1 MSTRMAS
8 LRPVPVFR
16 PALQRGL
23 AALAAA
29 GVLAGCAST
38 ATPTPAVQVPAQ
50 WQHARGA
57 TPGQA
62 LPDRWWQA
70 FGDPQLDRLV
80 ELALQR
86 NANLAQAAYKVRNAQ
101 LQAGNAADNRL
112 PTPSASVNTNASR
125 PLDGD
130 GGTNRNYSASLGVSW
145 EADLWGKLATQQ
157 RMADWEAVATEQDRQ
172 AAAHALV
179 ATVARTWWQLAVNE
193 NKLASQRQSLA
204 RAGKTLQLAE
214 VQYRA
219 GAISGLDLAQA
230 RQSQASQQAAIHQ
243 LEQQGTELRNALAI
257 LFDQPPGQLPPEVG
271 KPRLPNL
278 ARLPVVPAGV
288 PAELLGR
295 RPDLQAAEL
304 RLRSSLANVDAVRK
318 SYYPTLSLTGS
329 LGGSSNALSQLLSNP
344 VGTLGAGLILPFLKA
359 GEMQRNTSIAQ
370 NSYEQAVLG
379 FRQTLY
385 QAFADV
391 ENALSGRTNLQQQAA
406 QLQQA
411 LAQAERAEQLMEVR
425 YRAGAVPLKFWL
437 DAQETRR
444 SAALALQDVQ
454 LARLVNLVTLYQALG
469 GSPLLAPVPLEQ
481 APLRTQPAETA
492 TIGA

>member
-8 LRPVPVFR
+8 LRPVSVSR
-16 PALQRGL
+16 PAWQRSL
-23 AALAAA
+23 AALAAVS
-29 GVLAGCAST
+29 VLAGCAST
-38 ATPTPAVQVPAQ
+38 ATPTPAVQVPTQ
-50 WQHARGA
+50 WQHARST
-57 TPGQA
+57 TPGQM

-70 FGDPQLDRLV
+70 FGDARLNQLV

-86 NANLAQAAYKVRNAQ
+86 NTNLAQAAYKVRNAQ
-101 LQAGNAADNRL
+101 LQAGNAAGNRL
-112 PTPSASVNTNASR
+112 PTPSASVNTSGSR

-130 GGTNRNYSASLGVSW
+130 GGTNRNYSVSLGVSW

-179 ATVARTWWQLAVNE
+179 ATVAKTWWQLAVAE

-204 RAGKTLQLAE
+204 RANKTLQLAE

-257 LFDQPPGQLPPEVG
+257 LFDAPPGQLPPGAEP
-271 KPRLPNL
+271 PRLPNL
-278 ARLPVVPAGV
+278 ARLPAVPAGV

-304 RLRSSLANVDAVRK
+304 RLRSSLANVDAVRT

-359 GEMQRNTSIAQ
+359 GEMQRNTAIAQ

-391 ENALSGRTNLQQQAA
+391 ENALSGRTNLQQQVV

-444 SAALALQDVQ
+444 NAALALQDVQ

-469 GSPLLAPVPLEQ
+469 GSLLLAPVPVEQ
-481 APLRTQPAETA
+481 APLRTQQVEAA
-492 TIGA
+492 IGA